1 MNADRTADF
10 DHTDLRKASKEI
22 EYYEGPATI
31 TVSYGVHKLGGNKH
45 AYVSV
50 TAEIW
55 RKNANDCESCGQLH
69 TEVLEHFPEL
79 ADLVQLHLVSV
90 EGTPMHY
97 IANAKYW
104 WEIARGEKTAEYQT
118 AEDAARHYRSTV
130 IAGALEEDED
140 LPVPEG
146 PFTWGD
152 AEQVLEDRRP
162 ALRTHIHEVL
172 ARFLPVGE

>member
-1 MNADRTADF
+1 MNTDDF
-10 DHTDLRKASKEI
+10 DRTDLRTLSKEI
-22 EYYEGPATI
+22 SYYGAPATI
-31 TVSYGVHKLGGNKH
+31 TVSYGAHKMGGNPH

-55 RKNANDCESCGQLH
+55 RKNANDCDSCGQLH

-90 EGTPMHY
+90 DGTPMHY
-97 IANAKYW
+97 VANAKYW
-104 WEIARGEKTAEYQT
+104 WEIARGEKTTEFQT

-130 IAGALEEDED
+130 IAGALDEDAD

-152 AEQVLEDRRP
+152 AEAALEARRP
-162 ALRTHIHEVL
+162 ALRAHVHEVL
-172 ARFLPVGE
+172 ARFLPAAE